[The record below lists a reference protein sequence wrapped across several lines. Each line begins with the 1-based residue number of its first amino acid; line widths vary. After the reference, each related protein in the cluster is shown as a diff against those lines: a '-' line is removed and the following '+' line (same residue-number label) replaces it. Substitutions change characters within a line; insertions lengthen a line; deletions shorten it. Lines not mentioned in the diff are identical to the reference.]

1 MTGKF
6 KVAASTTFY
15 LMVNEVL
22 NQVGK
27 EVGFTKKLLKG
38 KKYRFAVAGGICT
51 SKDVTD
57 PLNES
62 ERQAIYMHY
71 KRVLII

>member
-1 MTGKF
+1 
-6 KVAASTTFY
+6 
-15 LMVNEVL
+15 VL

-51 SKDVTD
+51 SKRCYR
-57 PLNES
+57 S
-62 ERQAIYMHY
+62 F
-71 KRVLII
+71 K

>member
-15 LMVNEVL
+15 LMSKSEVL

-27 EVGFTKKLLKG
+27 EVGFTKN
-38 KKYRFAVAGGICT
+38 F
-51 SKDVTD
+51 
-57 PLNES
+57 
-62 ERQAIYMHY
+62 ER
-71 KRVLII
+71 